1 MKTKYFLSVLVLAL
15 PLAAMADPKPGTE
28 TRAWI
33 DLQKSGK
40 SSATDSRPMPG
51 EVAGKVYD
59 RYVKSFD
66 HPIPETYSRES
77 FVSSGSGSGG
87 GGSGG
92 SGSGSSN

>member
-1 MKTKYFLSVLVLAL
+1 MKTKHILAMLVLVLPFAVR
-15 PLAAMADPKPGTE
+15 ADPKLGTE
-28 TRAWI
+28 VRAWT

-40 SSATDSRPMPG
+40 SASKEARPMPG

-66 HPIPETYSRES
+66 HPIPEAYNRES
-77 FVSSGSGSGG
+77 FV

-92 SGSGSSN
+92 SGSNSGGGGSGSSN